1 MKKVFILASIILG
14 TLLSACSSSDYSI
27 SSDMTKYEEFISK
40 VSFSENHT
48 FFPTVEQIPE
58 TATINIKYIETLL
71 NDYQYLEE
79 PIVDDNDWVRIPI
92 VEFEYSMFTVK
103 VVDNDEF
110 YYPMNFGMIGFSDD
124 NHEIAFF
131 MYFDSERDGITDI
144 NQFMETEFP
153 ENEMHN

>member
-1 MKKVFILASIILG
+1 
-14 TLLSACSSSDYSI
+14 
-27 SSDMTKYEEFISK
+27 MTKYEEFISK

-58 TATINIKYIETLL
+58 TATINIKYIERTAFMARSKNLVLFIELTEDDYLTYKETLL